1 MLLEELA
8 MESNKSTMQVK
19 LPPLLGQGQANLISD
34 KNSIVLIGA
43 NGSGKTRMSV
53 WIEFNNK
60 NNCKIHRIP
69 AQKSLNMPVKTNTS
83 DRQSCQNN
91 FWFGTEGLSG
101 DEDLRKMNY
110 RYHNNPSVSL
120 IDDFSKLMVVLFTD
134 AFQQT
139 WEEHEKNLMGITKV
153 SKKIK
158 LDRVKDIWEN
168 VINNKTLKIS
178 AGKVE
183 VFNKNSANMVFNG
196 SEMSDG
202 EREIFYFIG
211 TTLCVQPDSLVIVDE
226 PENHLH
232 KSILIR
238 LWNEIES
245 ARPDCT
251 FLYITHSL
259 DFAVS
264 RNNSQIVWVKDMPEK
279 DIWEYELL
287 SEGDPRIDAVKLE
300 ILGNRQNVLLVEGT
314 QQKSIDKRLYS
325 AIFKD
330 YNVIPIEN
338 CERVIAYTKACQNLS
353 KLHYC
358 KVKGIVDRDR
368 RSESAIEKLNR
379 DNIFCPEVSEIENL
393 FLLPEIIKI
402 VAEKQDKSH
411 CYDEILKSVQE
422 KTFEFLDKKIDG
434 QALLFVQQN
443 VQNQIN
449 RLLGEKEN
457 DLDIYKKSIAEIQN
471 IDIDGL
477 HAKIKSDLQKII
489 DDRNFCEA
497 LKVINEKG
505 LLPATNLSNKFG
517 WKKDYYIDYV
527 INLLSGTDVSE
538 KLCDIFRKY
547 VNIEKNLE
555 VSNNGTD

>member
-8 MESNKSTMQVK
+8 MESNKNTMQVK
-19 LPPLLGQGQANLISD
+19 LPPIAGQVQETLILN

-53 WIEFNNK
+53 WIEK
-60 NNCKIHRIP
+60 NNSKIKVHRVS
-69 AQKSLNMPVKTNTS
+69 AQKSLDMPESTTPSDLKKTQNELLNGNDESENKLYHRWANKPVTHLLRDFDALMKLLITENYKKCLILQEQVKS
-83 DRQSCQNN
+83 R
-91 FWFGTEGLSG
+91 
-101 DEDLRKMNY
+101 
-110 RYHNNPSVSL
+110 VS
-120 IDDFSKLMVVLFTD
+120 ICYEPT
-134 AFQQT
+134 
-139 WEEHEKNLMGITKV
+139 
-153 SKKIK
+153 K
-158 LDRVKDIWEN
+158 LDLTMALWEKIITN
-168 VINNKTLKIS
+168 KRLRINETYIAVSDVNDKYTP
-178 AGKVE
+178 
-183 VFNKNSANMVFNG
+183 FNG

-211 TTLCVQPDSLVIVDE
+211 TVLCMPENSLIIIDE

-232 KSILIR
+232 KSILVR

-245 ARPDCT
+245 ARPDCI

-264 RNNSQIVWVKDMPEK
+264 RNNSQIVWVKDMPKK
-279 DIWEYELL
+279 DVWEYELL
-287 SEGDPRIDAVKLE
+287 SEDDHRIDAVQLE

-314 QQKSIDKRLYS
+314 PQKKSIDKRLYS

-330 YNVIPIEN
+330 YNVIPVEN
-338 CERVIAYTKACQNLS
+338 CERVITYTKAYKNLG

-358 KVKGIVDRDR
+358 EVKGIVDRDR
-368 RSESAIEKLNR
+368 RSNSEIKKLNS
-379 DNIFCPEVSEIENL
+379 DNIFCPEVAEVENL
-393 FLLPEIIKI
+393 FLLPEVIEI
-402 VAEKQDKSH
+402 VAEKQNKSE

-422 KTFEFLDKKIDG
+422 KTFDFLSKKIDG

-449 RLLGEKEN
+449 CLIGKKEH
-457 DLDIYKKSIAEIQN
+457 DLDDYKKNVAEIQN

-489 DDRNFCEA
+489 DDKNFYEA
-497 LKVINEKG
+497 LKIINEKG
-505 LLPATNLSNKFG
+505 LLSATNLSNKFG

-538 KLCDIFRKY
+538 KLCGVFREY

-555 VSNNGTD
+555 VSNDGTD

>member
-1 MLLEELA
+1 MLLEGLA
-8 MESNKSTMQVK
+8 MESNKNTIQVK
-19 LPPLLGQGQANLISD
+19 LPPIAGQGQEILISD

-53 WIEFNNK
+53 WIEGHNSE
-60 NNCKIHRIP
+60 IRVHRVS
-69 AQKSLNMPVKTNTS
+69 AQKSLDMPESTTPSDLKKTQNELLNGNSESDNKSYYRWAYKPATHLLRDFDALMKLLITENYKKCLILQEQVKS
-83 DRQSCQNN
+83 R
-91 FWFGTEGLSG
+91 
-101 DEDLRKMNY
+101 
-110 RYHNNPSVSL
+110 VS
-120 IDDFSKLMVVLFTD
+120 ICYEPT
-134 AFQQT
+134 
-139 WEEHEKNLMGITKV
+139 
-153 SKKIK
+153 K
-158 LDRVKDIWEN
+158 LDLTIALWEK
-168 VINNKTLKIS
+168 IIANKRLKINETYIAVS
-178 AGKVE
+178 DVNAKYT
-183 VFNKNSANMVFNG
+183 SFNG

-211 TTLCVQPDSLVIVDE
+211 TVLCMPKNSLIIIDE

-245 ARPDCT
+245 ARSDCI
-251 FLYITHSL
+251 FIYVTHSL

-279 DIWEYELL
+279 DVWEYELL
-287 SEGDPRIDAVKLE
+287 SEDDSRLDAVKLE

-314 QQKSIDKRLYS
+314 QQKSIDRRLYS

-330 YNVIPIEN
+330 YNVIPVEN
-338 CERVIAYTKACQNLS
+338 CDRVIVYTKACKNLG

-358 KVKGIVDRDR
+358 RVKGIVDRDR
-368 RSESAIEKLNR
+368 RSETDIKKLSQ
-379 DNIFCPEVSEIENL
+379 DNIFCPEVAEIENL
-393 FLLPEIIKI
+393 FLLPEIIEV
-402 VAEKQDKSH
+402 VAEKQDKLK

-422 KTFEFLDKKIDG
+422 KTFDFLNKNIDS

-449 RLLGEKEN
+449 RFVGKRED
-457 DLDIYKKSIAEIQN
+457 DLEVYKKNIAEIQK

-477 HAKIKSDLQKII
+477 HAEMKFNLQKII
-489 DDRNFCEA
+489 DEKNFHEA
-497 LKVINEKG
+497 LKFINAKC
-505 LLPATNLSNKFG
+505 LLSETKLSNNFG
-517 WKKDYYIDYV
+517 WTKPYYVDYV
-527 INLLSGTDVSE
+527 IGLLSGTDVSE